1 MALTGLVSHPA
12 NAEQN
17 VKAPATTP
25 KTRITWHGHAAF
37 EIVTPDGKVLLIDPW
52 LKNPMNPA
60 AKDDRNPV
68 QSIGKVDYILI
79 THGHSDHVGDAV
91 EIAKLY
97 HSRLVATYEL
107 GTQMV
112 QLLGYPKDQAGIDT
126 LMNPG
131 GEISTPDGE
140 VTIAMTPAIH
150 SSGMSYGD
158 KGDIAYGGNPT
169 GLILKI
175 RNGPTIYHTGD
186 TAFFSDMKLIGDHY
200 APDVAM
206 INIGGHF
213 GMQPDMAI
221 QAALAVRAKIVI
233 PHHYKTFPILTQD
246 PAPFAA
252 GIKKK
257 GLQPVVMNP
266 GETLVFE
273 GKKLVK

>member
-1 MALTGLVSHPA
+1 MALTGLAVNPVNAAPKPIEHP
-12 NAEQN
+12 
-17 VKAPATTP
+17 T
-25 KTRITWHGHAAF
+25 TRITWHGQSAF
-37 EIVTPDGKVLLIDPW
+37 EVVTPDGKVLLIDPW
-52 LKNPMNPA
+52 LKNPLNPA
-60 AKDDRNPV
+60 AKDGKNPV

-97 HSRLVATYEL
+97 HSKLVATYEL

-140 VTIAMTPAIH
+140 VTFAMTPAVH
-150 SSGMSYGD
+150 SSGLTYGE
-158 KGDIAYGGNPT
+158 KGEIAYGGNPV

-175 RNGPTIYHTGD
+175 KNGPTIYHTGD
-186 TAFFSDMKLIGDHY
+186 TAYFSDMKLIAEHY

-221 QAALAVRAKIVI
+221 QAAQAVRAKIVI
-233 PHHYKTFPILTQD
+233 PHHFKTFPILTQD
-246 PAPFAA
+246 AGPFAA

-257 GLQPVVMNP
+257 GMQPVVMNP

-273 GKKLVK
+273 GRKLVK